1 MTNVSAIRTVP
12 IRAPSCTADTLERP
26 ERSLASS
33 LRGLDP
39 HLPRAVWLVQAG
51 GVVNALGNGVVI
63 PFIVIYLHNVRGIS
77 FAEAGLALSF
87 AGVTALVAGF
97 AAGAVVDRIGG
108 RNTLL
113 LGLLLQAVAFA
124 LFPLIREPWQAFALL
139 GLEGVGTAC
148 FWPGQSTL
156 LSHLTPADERHAAF
170 ALQRI
175 SMNLGI
181 GLGSLIGGLIATTS
195 DPASFTR
202 LFLLDAATFVVFVV
216 VLSCVKEPR
225 GAPEEAHEETV
236 GGYRAVFRDRNF
248 VARLGL
254 NVLFVAVGYE
264 VFALLPP
271 FAKNYADVDERWVGF
286 IWLANTLLIVI
297 IQLPVSKA
305 LEGRR
310 RMSAL
315 ALMNVL
321 WAAAA
326 LLVLAGGDL
335 LNGTSA
341 ALVFMTATMVFA
353 LGETLQGPTQ
363 APLVADLA
371 PEHLRGRYFALG
383 SMSWSAGSILGPAIG
398 GPLLG
403 WHPLAVWPLAAATCL
418 AAAVGCLALER
429 RLPAGVRRTPKPE
442 PVSVTPLTPPLDL
455 AAERL

>member
-1 MTNVSAIRTVP
+1 M
-12 IRAPSCTADTLERP
+12 RP
-26 ERSLASS
+26 LATY

-39 HLPRAVWLVQAG
+39 HLPRTVWLVQAG

-63 PFIVIYLHNVRGIS
+63 PFVVIYLHNVRGIS

-87 AGVTALVAGF
+87 AGVTAL
-97 AAGAVVDRIGG
+97 AAGLAAGPTVDRIGG

-113 LGLLLQAVAFA
+113 LGLLLQAAAFA
-124 LFPLIREPWQAFALL
+124 LFPLIREPWHAFALL

-156 LSHLTPADERHAAF
+156 LARLTPAADRHSAY

-181 GLGSLIGGLIATTS
+181 GLGSVVGGLIATTS

-202 LFLLDAATFVVFVV
+202 LFLLDAASFLVFVL
-216 VLSCVKEPR
+216 VLAGVSEPR
-225 GAPEEAHEETV
+225 GETEEGRDEEA

-248 VARLGL
+248 VALMGL

-271 FAKNYADVDERWVGF
+271 FAKNYADVSERWVGF

-297 IQLPVSKA
+297 AQLPVSKA

-310 RMSAL
+310 RMVAL
-315 ALMNVL
+315 AFMNVL
-321 WAAAA
+321 WAVAALVVLGAGALLTATAAA
-326 LLVLAGGDL
+326 LG
-335 LNGTSA
+335 
-341 ALVFMTATMVFA
+341 FMAATMIFGV
-353 LGETLQGPTQ
+353 GETLQGPTQ

-371 PEHLRGRYFALG
+371 PERLRGRYFALG
-383 SMSWSAGSILGPAIG
+383 SMSWSAGSILGPAVG
-398 GPLLG
+398 GTLLG
-403 WHPLAVWPLAAATCL
+403 WHPLAVWPIAASVCAFCALA
-418 AAAVGCLALER
+418 CLALER
-429 RLPAGVRRTPKPE
+429 RLPVGVRRTPKPE
-442 PVSVTPLTPPLDL
+442 PVAQTPLTPPLDL
-455 AAERL
+455 APERL

>member
-1 MTNVSAIRTVP
+1 M
-12 IRAPSCTADTLERP
+12 
-26 ERSLASS
+26 RSLASY

-39 HLPRAVWLVQAG
+39 HLPRTVWLVQAG

-63 PFIVIYLHNVRGIS
+63 PFVVIYLHNVRGIS

-87 AGVTALVAGF
+87 AGVTALAAGF
-97 AAGAVVDRIGG
+97 AAGPTVDRIGG

-113 LGLLLQAVAFA
+113 LGLLLQAAAFA

-156 LSHLTPADERHAAF
+156 LSRLTPAADRHAAF

-181 GLGSLIGGLIATTS
+181 GLGSLAGGLIATTS

-202 LFLLDAATFVVFVV
+202 LFLLDAATFFVFVL
-216 VLSCVKEPR
+216 VLAGVSEPR
-225 GAPEEAHEETV
+225 FELEEEHDETRAEL
-236 GGYRAVFRDRNF
+236 GYRAVLRDRNF
-248 VARLGL
+248 VALLGL

-271 FAKNYADVDERWVGF
+271 FAKNYADVSERWVGF

-297 IQLPVSKA
+297 AQLPVSKA

-310 RMSAL
+310 RMMAL
-315 ALMNVL
+315 ALMNAL
-321 WAAAA
+321 WAVAALVVLVGGVLLTATAAA
-326 LLVLAGGDL
+326 LA
-335 LNGTSA
+335 
-341 ALVFMTATMVFA
+341 FMAATMVFG

-371 PEHLRGRYFALG
+371 PDRLRGRYFALG
-383 SMSWSAGSILGPAIG
+383 SMSWSAGSILGPAVG
-398 GPLLG
+398 GALLG
-403 WHPLAVWPLAAATCL
+403 WHPLTVWPV
-418 AAAVGCLALER
+418 AAAVCVFSAAACLALER
-429 RLPAGVRRTPKPE
+429 RLPARVRRTPKPE
-442 PVSVTPLTPPLDL
+442 PVPRTPLTPPLDF

>member
-1 MTNVSAIRTVP
+1 MKP
-12 IRAPSCTADTLERP
+12 
-26 ERSLASS
+26 LAAY

-39 HLPRAVWLVQAG
+39 HLPRTVWLVQAG
-51 GVVNALGNGVVI
+51 GVVNSLGNGIVF
-63 PFIVIYLHNVRGIS
+63 PFAIIYLHNVRGIS
-77 FAEAGLALSF
+77 FSLAGLALAF
-87 AGVTALVAGF
+87 AGVTALAAGLVAGTT
-97 AAGAVVDRIGG
+97 VDRIGG

-113 LGLLLQAVAFA
+113 VGLVLQAASFA

-156 LSHLTPADERHAAF
+156 LSRLTPPEDRHSAY

-175 SMNLGI
+175 SMNLGM
-181 GLGSLIGGLIATTS
+181 GLGSLAGGLIATTA
-195 DPASFTR
+195 DPGSFTR

-216 VLSCVKEPR
+216 VLSAVSEPVT
-225 GAPEEAHEETV
+225 GEPEAHEER
-236 GGYRAVFRDRNF
+236 GGYRAVLRDRNF
-248 VARLGL
+248 VGLLGL

-271 FAKNYADVDERWVGF
+271 FAKNYADVSERWVGM
-286 IWLANTLLIVI
+286 IWLANTLLIVL

-310 RMSAL
+310 RMAAL

-326 LLVLAGGDL
+326 LIVLAAGEL
-335 LNGTSA
+335 LTATSA
-341 ALVFMTATMVFA
+341 ALVLIAATMVFGV
-353 LGETLQGPTQ
+353 GETLQGPTQ

-371 PEHLRGRYFALG
+371 PERLRGRYFALG
-383 SMSWSAGSILGPAIG
+383 SMSWSAGSILGPAVG
-398 GPLLG
+398 GALLD
-403 WHPLAVWPLAAATCL
+403 WHPLAVWPLAASVCL
-418 AAAVGCLALER
+418 LSAVACLALER
-429 RLPAGVRRTPKPE
+429 RLPPGVRRTPKPE
-442 PVSVTPLTPPLDL
+442 PVAVTPLTPSLDL